1 MDDNQLLRY
10 GRHILLPE
18 IGIDG
23 QERLARSRAL
33 IVGLG
38 GLGSP
43 VAMYLAA
50 SGIGRLTLADHD
62 QVELSNLQRQI
73 VHTTAS
79 LGEAKVDSAQRSLRA
94 LNPEIE
100 IIASRGRLSGEG
112 LERAVADADIVI
124 DGSDNFTTRFALNAA
139 CVRARRPLVSGAVIR
154 AEGQVTVFH
163 PGRPGSPCYRCLYQ
177 ETHEPGEPCAERGV
191 LAPVA
196 GIIGSV
202 QATEALKVLLGMGE
216 PLVGRL
222 LVLDALSMQWR
233 SLRLK
238 PDPRCPVCGPARS
251 VAIS

>member
-1 MDDNQLLRY
+1 MDDRQLLRY

-50 SGIGRLTLADHD
+50 SGVGRLTLADD
-62 QVELSNLQRQI
+62 DSVELSNLQRQI

-79 LGEAKVDSAQRSLRA
+79 LGDAKVDSAQRSLRA
-94 LNPEIE
+94 LNPEID
-100 IIASRGRLSGEG
+100 IVTLRARLSGDA
-112 LERAVADADIVI
+112 LERAVAEADVVI
-124 DGSDNFTTRFALNAA
+124 DGSDNFATRFAVNAA

-154 AEGQVTVFH
+154 TEGQVTVFH
-163 PGRPGSPCYRCLYQ
+163 SGQPDSPCYRCLYQ
-177 ETHEPGEPCAERGV
+177 ETDEPGEPCAERGV

-202 QATEALKVLLGMGE
+202 QATEALKILLGMGE

-222 LVLDALSMQWR
+222 LVLDALHMQWR

-238 PDPRCPVCGPARS
+238 PDPHCPVCGPARD
-251 VAIS
+251 A

>member
-1 MDDNQLLRY
+1 MDDRQLLRY
-10 GRHILLPE
+10 GRHILLPQ
-18 IGIDG
+18 IGIEG

-33 IVGLG
+33 VVGLG

-50 SGIGRLTLADHD
+50 SGVGRLTLADHD

-79 LGEAKVDSAQRSLRA
+79 LGAAKVDSARRSLHA
-94 LNPEIE
+94 LNPDIDIVALRE
-100 IIASRGRLSGEG
+100 RLSGEG
-112 LERAVADADIVI
+112 LDRAVADADIVI

-139 CVRARRPLVSGAVIR
+139 CVRWRRPLVSGAVIR
-154 AEGQVTVFH
+154 TEGQVTVFR
-163 PGRPGSPCYRCLYQ
+163 PGQPGSPCYRCLYQ
-177 ETHEPGEPCAERGV
+177 ETNEPGEPCAERGV

-202 QATEALKVLLGMGE
+202 QATEALKILLGMGE

-222 LVLDALSMQWR
+222 LVLDALSMEWR
-233 SLRLK
+233 SMRLK
-238 PDPRCPVCGPARS
+238 PDPSCPVCGPRDQ
-251 VAIS
+251 

>member
-1 MDDNQLLRY
+1 MDDRLLLRY

-23 QERLARSRAL
+23 QERLGRSRAL

-50 SGIGRLTLADHD
+50 SGVGRLTLADD
-62 QVELSNLQRQI
+62 DSVELSNLQRQI
-73 VHTTAS
+73 VHTTAN
-79 LGEAKVDSAQRSLRA
+79 LGDAKVDSAQRSLRA
-94 LNPEIE
+94 LNPEID
-100 IIASRGRLSGEG
+100 IVTLHARLSGDA
-112 LERAVADADIVI
+112 LERAVADADVVV
-124 DGSDNFTTRFALNAA
+124 DGSDNFATRFAINAA

-154 AEGQVTVFH
+154 TEGQVTVFH
-163 PGRPGSPCYRCLYQ
+163 PGQPGSPCYRCLYQ
-177 ETHEPGEPCAERGV
+177 ETNEPGEPCAERGV

-202 QATEALKVLLGMGE
+202 QATEALKLLLGMGE

-222 LVLDALSMQWR
+222 LVLDALRMQWR
-233 SLRLK
+233 SLHLK
-238 PDPRCPVCGPARS
+238 PDPRCPVCGPMRDVNA
-251 VAIS
+251 